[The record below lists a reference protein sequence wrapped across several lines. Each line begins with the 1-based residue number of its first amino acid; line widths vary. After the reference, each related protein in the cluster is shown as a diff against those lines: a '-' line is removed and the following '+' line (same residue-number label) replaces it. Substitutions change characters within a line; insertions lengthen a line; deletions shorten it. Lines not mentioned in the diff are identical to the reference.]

1 MGNETL
7 VDADETLAD
16 HPFDETQRDTAPI
29 TPITEETIAEKTL
42 ETPIQP
48 DRLEKTVETPIVA
61 QPAPA
66 PRGSIAKWVLI
77 AVLVLGGAAGAW
89 LYWNHQQGIAA
100 TTTSPAR

>member
-1 MGNETL
+1 MQIDFEKMDG
-7 VDADETLAD
+7 LA
-16 HPFDETQRDTAPI
+16 PAIVQENSTGEVLMVGFMN
-29 TPITEETIAEKTL
+29 AESL
-42 ETPIQP
+42 A
-48 DRLEKTVETPIVA
+48 KTVETPIVT

-66 PRGSIAKWVLI
+66 PRGSIAKWVII